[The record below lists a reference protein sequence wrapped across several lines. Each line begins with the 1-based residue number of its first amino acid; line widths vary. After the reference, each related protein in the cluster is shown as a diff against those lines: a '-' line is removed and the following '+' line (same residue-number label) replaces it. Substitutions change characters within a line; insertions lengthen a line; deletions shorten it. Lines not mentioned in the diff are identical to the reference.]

1 MDLCSRSFIQI
12 YSFLETL
19 FENIR
24 KELLGLW
31 HTFLSSWF
39 IFYPTQTR
47 IRFWAWTH
55 WYGHKSFNVHFQ
67 NQLFSNIKSGAH
79 SAIGSHSK
87 KKHIATLGPSWSFS
101 LSESL
106 GSLSLQDGPQSGIII
121 TQPPHKLW
129 LIPHKLLIKIEI
141 SHQSLMGSYQKLNP
155 KIMGLNLSEQTQRQ
169 PKMKEDL
176 KIL

>member
-55 WYGHKSFNVHFQ
+55 WDGHKSFNVHFQ

-106 GSLSLQDGPQSGIII
+106 ASLSLQDGPQSGIII
-121 TQPPHKLW
+121 TRDQPL
-129 LIPHKLLIKIEI
+129 
-141 SHQSLMGSYQKLNP
+141 SLTN
-155 KIMGLNLSEQTQRQ
+155 GLNEDNLQW
-169 PKMKEDL
+169 KMWNISATTYWIIL
-176 KIL
+176 KF